1 MGGPQKLYMIVT
13 NDRFELPMS
22 PAMDINEICAFLG
35 RSKTS
40 IWSEIKNSNRKD
52 EPKYRYRCKKNKVIS
67 FMPGADWNADN
78 DTI

>member
-1 MGGPQKLYMIVT
+1 MGGPQKLYMVVT

-22 PAMDINEICAFLG
+22 PAMNINEICEYLG
-35 RSKTS
+35 RSRVS

-52 EPKYRYRCKKNKVIS
+52 EPKYRRQYKKSKVIS
-67 FMPGADWNADN
+67 FMPGADWFTNN